1 MKLMK
6 LWHVVK
12 ESCVAGGKDYEP
24 CSFISVIYSS
34 SYNECRKKA
43 KALRVENDYDDINPV
58 YIYPMSDVNFTH
70 THPYHDN
77 FPDPREPVRK
87 WYLYG
92 VHKECDDAWLRTLI
106 MSSSNEEDVILRME
120 QESTGIQ
127 YIDMLIVHLDVVEDK
142 AEELAHE

>member
-87 WYLYG
+87 WHLFGSEYAG
-92 VHKECDDAWLRTLI
+92 DDTWFSTHI
-106 MSSSNEEDVILRME
+106 VSSNDRLEVEMQMDNEGTQGQFKEMV
-120 QESTGIQ
+120 
-127 YIDMLIVHLDVVEDK
+127 IVHTDELD
-142 AEELAHE
+142 EEYIEEVLS